1 MRTGQ
6 PVDAPPPIGK
16 SMKSLF
22 RAALATS
29 ALLLSMHAHAT
40 AFSFSYTFADQSAVT
55 GTLQG
60 DLAGDYVNNISDL
73 HVFFNHVAF
82 TGPLLAAGYDSA
94 IQDFSAAISP
104 VLSTNAAL
112 NNFIFADQDI
122 ASASNYFYFINLP
135 AYGQEAFAVNYKM
148 DTGTSALDHPAAG
161 AWSLVAQSAE
171 VPEPSSIFLV
181 LGALS
186 VMAVARRRS

>member
-1 MRTGQ
+1 
-6 PVDAPPPIGK
+6 
-16 SMKSLF
+16 MKSLF
-22 RAALATS
+22 RAALASS
-29 ALLLSMHAHAT
+29 ALLLSMQAHAT

-60 DLAGDYVNNISDL
+60 DLAGSYVNNISDL
-73 HVFFNHVAF
+73 HVSFNNVAF
-82 TGPLLAAGYDSA
+82 TGPLLAAGYDSVT
-94 IQDFSAAISP
+94 QQFGAAGGA

-112 NNFIFADQDI
+112 NNFVFADPDTL
-122 ASASNYFYFINLP
+122 SGTNYFYFINDA

-148 DTGTSALDHPAAG
+148 DTATSALDHPATG
-161 AWSLVAQSAE
+161 AWSLVAQSAD

-186 VMAVARRRS
+186 VLAVARRRS

>member
-1 MRTGQ
+1 
-6 PVDAPPPIGK
+6 
-16 SMKSLF
+16 MKSLF

-29 ALLLSMHAHAT
+29 ALLLSMQAHAT

-73 HVFFNHVAF
+73 HVFFDHVAF
-82 TGPLLAAGYDSA
+82 TGPLLAAGYDSVTQQFGA
-94 IQDFSAAISP
+94 AGSA
-104 VLSTNAAL
+104 VLSTSAAL
-112 NNFIFADQDI
+112 NNFVFADQDP
-122 ASASNYFYFINLP
+122 ANASNYFYFVNDP
-135 AYGQEAFAVNYKM
+135 AYGQEAFAVNYNPA
-148 DTGTSALDHPAAG
+148 TAISALDHPATG
-161 AWSLVAQSAE
+161 AWSLVAQSAD

-186 VMAVARRRS
+186 VLAVARRRS

>member
-1 MRTGQ
+1 
-6 PVDAPPPIGK
+6 
-16 SMKSLF
+16 MKSLF
-22 RAALATS
+22 RAALASS
-29 ALLLSMHAHAT
+29 ALLLSMQAHAT
-40 AFSFSYTFADQSAVT
+40 AFSFSYTFSDQSAVT

-60 DLAGDYVNNISDL
+60 DLAGSYVNNISDL
-73 HVFFNHVAF
+73 HVFFNNVAF
-82 TGPLLAAGYDSA
+82 TGPLLATGFDSA
-94 IQDFSAAISP
+94 TLLFSAAISP

-112 NNFIFADQDI
+112 NNFVFADPD
-122 ASASNYFYFINLP
+122 ALSGTNYFYFINDP

-148 DTGTSALDHPAAG
+148 DTATSALDHPATG

-186 VMAVARRRS
+186 VLAVARRRS

>member
-1 MRTGQ
+1 
-6 PVDAPPPIGK
+6 
-16 SMKSLF
+16 MKSLF
-22 RAALATS
+22 RAVLATS
-29 ALLLSMHAHAT
+29 ALLLSMQAHAT
-40 AFSFSYTFADQSAVT
+40 AFSFSYTFADQSTVT

-73 HVFFNHVAF
+73 HVFFNNVAF
-82 TGPLLAAGYDSA
+82 TGPLLAAGYNSVTQQFGAAGSA
-94 IQDFSAAISP
+94 

-112 NNFIFADQDI
+112 NNFIFADQDPTS
-122 ASASNYFYFINLP
+122 AAQASNYFYFINDP

-148 DTGTSALDHPAAG
+148 DTGTSALDNPAAG

-186 VMAVARRRS
+186 VLAVARRRS